1 VPSWNVEWARVKSTS
16 LSLLLGAIVAVAC
29 GGAAV
34 PEPAATAT
42 ATPPAS
48 TAPAASAPA
57 ETSSNEEALTF
68 TVSSGEVTVAVR
80 EQLAD
85 RPAPND
91 AVLTTTGITGTFTL
105 NDDGTFSDDSR
116 IEVDLDGLESD
127 SGLRDRYVKSNT
139 LETDRFPTAVF
150 VPTNTNVALPLPEGP
165 FSFTVVGNVTIKD
178 TTKRVAWT
186 VTGEKSGDRYTL
198 TATNAPA
205 WKFGDFGLEI
215 PRVLSVLSIVDEIRL
230 TVKLEATAQP

>member
-1 VPSWNVEWARVKSTS
+1 MAVEWLRVKKTS

-29 GGAAV
+29 GGTAA

-42 ATPPAS
+42 ATPSPTPVATTTPSAS
-48 TAPAASAPA
+48 TG
-57 ETSSNEEALTF
+57 TSLTLQVTSGEA
-68 TVSSGEVTVAVR
+68 TVSVR

-91 AVLTTTGITGTFTL
+91 AVLKTTDVKGAFTL
-105 NDDGTFSDDSR
+105 NDNGTFSADSR
-116 IEVDLDGLESD
+116 IEVALGGLESD

-139 LETDRFPTAVF
+139 LQTGRFPTAFF
-150 VPTNTNVALPLPEGP
+150 VPTNTNVALPLAEGP
-165 FSFTVVGNVTIKD
+165 FSFTVVGNMTIKN

-186 VTGEKSGDRYTL
+186 VSGQRSGDRYTV

-215 PRVLSVLSIVDEIRL
+215 PSVLSVLSIVDEIRL
-230 TVKLEATAQP
+230 EVKLEATAP